1 MVFSRVGNIFN
12 PPINNMQ
19 AKLLVIPLQNARM
32 SDGKSSPDKRKGKVW
47 MPSWTA
53 KTKQHAV
60 NNETHFKIARILSSP
75 KKKEEEYSIRFNTH
89 CPYSKAFISIN

>member
-1 MVFSRVGNIFN
+1 
-12 PPINNMQ
+12 
-19 AKLLVIPLQNARM
+19 
-32 SDGKSSPDKRKGKVW
+32 

-89 CPYSKAFISIN
+89 CPYSKLLFQLISLRILELPSNMKSFSMSKSHVAKLTREKIVAMADTKYINLRL

>member
-1 MVFSRVGNIFN
+1 
-12 PPINNMQ
+12 
-19 AKLLVIPLQNARM
+19 
-32 SDGKSSPDKRKGKVW
+32 

-89 CPYSKAFISIN
+89 CLKLLFQLISVRILELPSNMKSFSMSKSHVAKLTREKIVAMADTKYINLRL